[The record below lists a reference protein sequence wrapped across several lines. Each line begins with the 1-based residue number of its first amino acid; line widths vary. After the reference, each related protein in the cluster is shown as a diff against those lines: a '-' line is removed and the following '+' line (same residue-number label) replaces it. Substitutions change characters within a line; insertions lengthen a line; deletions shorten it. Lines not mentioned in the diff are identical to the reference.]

1 VLPCSDA
8 CERNKGPI
16 LEILSG
22 ALEAHHLVLEVG
34 AGTGQHAVHFARH
47 LPHLAWQPTERDEY
61 LELLAARVQL
71 EGPPNLRA
79 PLALDVNDE
88 QWPVDTVDV
97 VYSANTLHI
106 MAWHEVEAFLQGVG
120 RVLAPG
126 GLLVVYGPFRFDGR
140 YTSESNA
147 AFDQYLRERDPDSAI
162 RDFEAVDAQAVA
174 MGLRLDANH
183 TMPANNQL
191 LIWRR
196 SR

>member
-1 VLPCSDA
+1 
-8 CERNKGPI
+8 
-16 LEILSG
+16 
-22 ALEAHHLVLEVG
+22 VLEVG

-61 LELLAARVQL
+61 LELLAARVRL

-79 PLALDVNDE
+79 PLALDVNEE

-106 MAWHEVEAFLQGVG
+106 MAWHEVEAFLRGAG
-120 RVLAPG
+120 RVLAPDG
-126 GLLVVYGPFRFDGR
+126 VLAVYGPFRFDGR